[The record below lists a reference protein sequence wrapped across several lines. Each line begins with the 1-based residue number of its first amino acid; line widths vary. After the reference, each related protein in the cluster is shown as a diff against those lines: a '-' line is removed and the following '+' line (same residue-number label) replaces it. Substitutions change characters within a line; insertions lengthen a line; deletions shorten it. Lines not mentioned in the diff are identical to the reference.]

1 MGRRFGRGCGRALV
15 AGAVA
20 VASACTQNGP
30 VEPERPASMRPDEPT
45 IRDHGTFL
53 AGALA
58 ANRPAARTTG
68 PVAPPRPENFVAPF
82 GQTIDRP
89 PRTFAELSAG
99 GRELHY
105 WVVGDG
111 AETVLILGGIHGDER
126 SASRLA
132 YEFLA
137 FVVDHRGALVDRR
150 VVVAPEVNPD
160 GVAAATRRN
169 ANDVDLN
176 RNFPAQNWEAES
188 AARHWPGNGPASEP
202 ETRFV
207 LFLLHE
213 FEPARVVTGHAAAA
227 CVNWDGPAETLA
239 RLMSRDCGLPARV
252 TIGYAT
258 PGSLGSY
265 LGIERSLP
273 TITLELSDREQLGD
287 ERDGC
292 LRALMTAVYY
302 PAPPPE
308 AALAV
313 GRTPPTDA
321 AAAAL
326 GHVAK

>member
-1 MGRRFGRGCGRALV
+1 MGRRFGRGCGRAIV

-20 VASACTQNGP
+20 AAAACTQNGP
-30 VEPERPASMRPDEPT
+30 VAPDRPALTRPAGPSLRE
-45 IRDHGTFL
+45 HGTFL

-58 ANRPAARTTG
+58 ADRPPARTNG
-68 PVAPPRPENFVAPF
+68 PVAPPPAEAFVTPF
-82 GQTIDRP
+82 GQAIGRP
-89 PRTFAELSAG
+89 PLTFAERSVG
-99 GRELHY
+99 GRALHY

-111 AETVLILGGIHGDER
+111 GETVVILGGIHSDER
-126 SASRLA
+126 SATRLA
-132 YEFLA
+132 YDFLA
-137 FVVDHRGALVDRR
+137 FVVDRPDALHDRR

-160 GVAAATRRN
+160 GIAAATRRN
-169 ANDVDLN
+169 ARDVDLN
-176 RNFPAQNWEAES
+176 RNFPAQNWAPES
-188 AARHWPGNGPASEP
+188 AVRQWPGSAPASEP

-207 LFLLHE
+207 LFLLRE

-239 RLMSRDCGLPARV
+239 RLMGRDCGLPARA

-273 TITLELSDREQLGD
+273 TITLELAARDDLGD

-302 PAPPPE
+302 PAPPPG
-308 AALAV
+308 AALAAS
-313 GRTPPTDA
+313 GRVT
-321 AAAAL
+321 
-326 GHVAK
+326 K